1 VNTMQAPA
9 QHTAFLKLDHVTVD
23 FPIYEANA
31 RSLKARLAVIGS
43 GGRIGITQ
51 TGGVSIEAL
60 SDITISLHPGDRLAL
75 LGHNG
80 AGKSTLLRVMAGIY
94 EPVRGSVHH
103 RGRVGSLFDL
113 ALGMDPDATGWE
125 NVMIRGLLAGM
136 TRREVLARREE
147 IGAFTDL
154 GDYLAMPVRTYSTGM
169 LLRLAFA
176 VCTSSAPDIL
186 LMDEWLSVGDT
197 AFVERAETRMQEIV
211 DNAGIVVLASHNSKL
226 MARVCTKAM
235 LLEHGRVVSLGPV
248 DEVLDLYARTRHHDG
263 AATATAG

>member
-1 VNTMQAPA
+1 MTMVSAPL
-9 QHTAFLKLDHVTVD
+9 HSGHGFLTLDHVSVD

-43 GGRIGITQ
+43 GGRIGITN

-60 SDITISLHPGDRLAL
+60 QDISIDLRPGDRLAL

-94 EPVRGSVHH
+94 EPVRGQVRHQ
-103 RGRVGSLFDL
+103 GRVGSLFDL
-113 ALGMDPDATGWE
+113 ALGMEPDATGWE

-136 TRREVLARREE
+136 SRREILARREE

-154 GDYLAMPVRTYSTGM
+154 GDYLSMPVRTYSSGM

-186 LMDEWLSVGDT
+186 LMDEWLSVGDA
-197 AFVERAETRMQEIV
+197 AFVERAEARMQEIV
-211 DNAGIVVLASHNSKL
+211 DNAGIVVLASHSPEL
-226 MARVCTKAM
+226 IARVCNRAM
-235 LLEHGRVVSLGPV
+235 LLNHGKVVGVGPV
-248 DEVLDLYARTRHHDG
+248 AQMLELYRG
-263 AATATAG
+263 AAPPQG

>member
-1 VNTMQAPA
+1 MLMSSSAYLRLSDVR
-9 QHTAFLKLDHVTVD
+9 VD

-60 SDITISLHPGDRLAL
+60 RDLNLSLQAGDRLAL

-94 EPVRGSVHH
+94 EPVTGKVESA
-103 RGRVGSLFDL
+103 GRVGSLFDL

-125 NVMIRGLLAGM
+125 NIIIRGLLMGLG
-136 TRREVLARREE
+136 RREVMRRRDE
-147 IGAFTDL
+147 IGAFSDL

-169 LLRLAFA
+169 MLRLAFS

-186 LMDEWLSVGDT
+186 LMDEWLSVGDA
-197 AFVERAETRMQEIV
+197 AFVERAEARMKEV
-211 DNAGIVVLASHNSKL
+211 VSNAGIVVLASHSTEL
-226 MARVCTKAM
+226 LRHVCNKAL
-235 LLEHGRVVSLGPV
+235 LLEHGRVVRFGSV
-248 DEVLDLYARTRHHDG
+248 DEVIACYTG
-263 AATATAG
+263 ALEVQ

>member
-1 VNTMQAPA
+1 MATTV
-9 QHTAFLKLDHVTVD
+9 HDAFLSLDHVTVD

-51 TGGVSIEAL
+51 TGGVSIEAIADL
-60 SDITISLHPGDRLAL
+60 TIDLRPGDRLAL

-94 EPVRGSVHH
+94 EPARGVVRHK
-103 RGRVGSLFDL
+103 GRVGALFDL

-125 NVMIRGLLAGM
+125 NILIRGLLAGLS
-136 TRREVLARREE
+136 RRAILAKRDE

-154 GDYLAMPVRTYSTGM
+154 GDYLSMPLRTYSSGM

-176 VCTSSAPDIL
+176 VCTASAPDIL
-186 LMDEWLSVGDT
+186 LMDEWLSVGDA
-197 AFVERAETRMQEIV
+197 AFVERAEARMQEIV
-211 DNAGIVVLASHNSKL
+211 DNAGIVVLASHDPTL
-226 MARVCTKAM
+226 LARVCNKAL
-235 LLEHGRVVSLGPV
+235 LLEHGRVVMIGGM
-248 DEVLDLYARTRHHDG
+248 DETLAEYKRIQTHKD
-263 AATATAG
+263 